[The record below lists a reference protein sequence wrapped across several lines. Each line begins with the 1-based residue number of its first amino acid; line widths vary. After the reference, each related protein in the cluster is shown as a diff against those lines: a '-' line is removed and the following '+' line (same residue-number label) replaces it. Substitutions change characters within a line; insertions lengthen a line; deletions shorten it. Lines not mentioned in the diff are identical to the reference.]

1 MNVMFS
7 VMLTCGMMIVAG
19 TKRVAPPG
27 STPIVTKKLGLG
39 ATDGPDGVAEATE
52 IAGGTAKIAIRTA
65 ITRSAEFLIPG
76 SSYSRSHLE
85 TFGHSRKRAFPIYT
99 LCTSPFFLLRNASLR
114 VSFAWVKWL
123 LELHLSYMIKMRR

>member
-65 ITRSAEFLIPG
+65 ITRSAEFLILRILLLPIP
-76 SSYSRSHLE
+76 SRD
-85 TFGHSRKRAFPIYT
+85 FRAIAKKSVPYLYVVHESIFP
-99 LCTSPFFLLRNASLR
+99 P
-114 VSFAWVKWL
+114 
-123 LELHLSYMIKMRR
+123 